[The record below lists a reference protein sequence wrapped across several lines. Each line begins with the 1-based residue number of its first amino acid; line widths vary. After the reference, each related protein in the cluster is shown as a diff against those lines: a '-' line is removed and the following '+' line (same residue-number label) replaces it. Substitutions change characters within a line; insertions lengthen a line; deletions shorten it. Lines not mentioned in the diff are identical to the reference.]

1 VSPGP
6 PGPAGGDGA
15 GDGSRGSGDGARF
28 APRAFGAT
36 GVVAVVG
43 TDTGAGKTV
52 VTAAIAAAL
61 RRRGLRVAA
70 LKPVATGVVP
80 GEPGEDAEL
89 LALAT
94 GTSAEECA
102 LLRFA
107 QPRSPLAAAAAE
119 GRSVD
124 VDAVV
129 QAIAARAAAD
139 AFDMVLVE
147 GVGGVLVPLTDQVTV
162 RDLVQRLSAPVV
174 VAARAGLGTI
184 NHCALTVEACRAAGL
199 EVAGVVLDDTG
210 GDADPDLA
218 AQNARRVAAQCAVP
232 VLGVLPHLST
242 DDLGDAGALGLAA
255 ERHLDLDALLDAL
268 RRADGRAT
276 GEEVVR
282 LDRAHC
288 WHPFTQTSEWL
299 TEEPLVIRDG
309 QGCRLRDT
317 AGRVYLD
324 GISSLWANVHGHAH
338 PRLHAAL
345 REQAGRVVHATFLG
359 QTHEPGARLAA
370 ELAAVAPAGLHRV
383 FYAEAGAAAVE
394 VGLRVALLAQRH
406 RGETRRTCFVSLEDA
421 YHGDT
426 AGAVS
431 VGRSDPFH
439 RGLDPLLFDA
449 LRIPPPHL
457 IRVRRGGSV
466 EAAERESLA
475 ALHRVLGEAGDTVA
489 AVLVEPRV
497 QGAAGMWT
505 HSDGWLRAVAAEAR
519 GCGALVLCDEVATGF
534 GRTGDLFACAG
545 AAVQPDIL
553 ALGKGLSGGYLP
565 LSATL
570 VGDQLFDLF
579 TGPYTDHRTL
589 YYGHTFTANPLA
601 CAVARASLALFDE
614 EDTLER
620 GRALARRLARRLEE
634 VAVLPGVTE
643 VRQSGVM
650 AGIELGLGALDRPF
664 DPELRAGRQVI
675 LAARRRGVI
684 VRPLGDVVV
693 LNPPL
698 VMAEPDADLLV
709 EAVAEAI
716 IEVTSHTGALPAVR

>member
-1 VSPGP
+1 MTTRLL
-6 PGPAGGDGA
+6 A
-15 GDGSRGSGDGARF
+15 
-28 APRAFGAT
+28 
-36 GVVAVVG
+36 VAG

-52 VTAAIAAAL
+52 VTAAIGAAL

-70 LKPVATGVVP
+70 LKPLATGVP
-80 GEPGEDAEL
+80 AGESGEDAEL

-94 GTSAEECA
+94 GVPADRCA
-102 LLRFA
+102 LLTFSL
-107 QPRSPLAAAAAE
+107 PRSPLAAASAE
-119 GRSVD
+119 DRSVD
-124 VDAVV
+124 VDGVV
-129 QAIAARAAAD
+129 REIAGRAGGGDAD
-139 AFDMVLVE
+139 VLLVE
-147 GVGGVLVPLTDQVTV
+147 GVGGLLVPLTDRLTV
-162 RDLVQRLSAPVV
+162 RDLLRRLGAPVL

-184 NHCALTVEACRAAGL
+184 NHCALTVEACRASGL
-199 EVAGVVLDDTG
+199 EVVGVVMSHTG
-210 GDADPDLA
+210 GDLDPGLA
-218 AQNARRVAAQCAVP
+218 AENARQVAEQCAVP
-232 VLGVLPHLST
+232 VLGVLPHLSPAAVADPET
-242 DDLGDAGALGLAA
+242 LGTAAEAHLGLDTLLHALRSVDAGAV
-255 ERHLDLDALLDAL
+255 ED
-268 RRADGRAT
+268 
-276 GEEVVR
+276 EIVR

-299 TEEPLVIRDG
+299 AEEPLVIRDG
-309 QGCRLRDT
+309 DGCRVRDA

-338 PRLHAAL
+338 PRLDAAL
-345 REQAGRVVHATFLG
+345 REQSGRIAHATFLG

-370 ELAAVAPAGLHRV
+370 ELAAVAPRGLGRV

-406 RGETRRTCFVSLEDA
+406 RGQARRTRFLSLEDG

-449 LRIPPPHL
+449 GRVPPPHL
-457 IRVRRGGSV
+457 VRVRRGGSV
-466 EAAERESLA
+466 EEAERESLA
-475 ALHRVLGEAGDTVA
+475 ALRRVLVEEGDSLA
-489 AVLVEPRV
+489 AVVVEPRV

-505 HSDGWLRAVAAEAR
+505 HSDSWLRAVAAEAR
-519 GCGALVLCDEVATGF
+519 AGGALLLCDEVATGF
-534 GRTGDLFACAG
+534 GRTGDLFACGGAG
-545 AAVQPDIL
+545 VEPDIL

-570 VGDQLFDLF
+570 VGDELFDLF
-579 TGPYTDHRTL
+579 TAPYAEHRTL

-601 CAVARASLALFDE
+601 CAVARASLALFE
-614 EDTLER
+614 EEGTLER

-634 VAVLPGVTE
+634 VAALPVVTE
-643 VRQSGVM
+643 VRRSGVM
-650 AGIELGLGALDRPF
+650 AGIELGGGALDRPF
-664 DPELRAGRQVI
+664 DPALRVGRQVI
-675 LAARRRGVI
+675 LAARRHGVI

-698 VMAEPDADLLV
+698 VMSEADADLLV

-716 IEVTSHTGALPAVR
+716 VEVTSRTPALPGMR